1 MAVDKITFADKVS
14 MIESTLPVINRIR
27 DIDVN
32 EIKDVVNNNADEL
45 TTTNTTITSMNK
57 IDDFASKVTFSETP
71 ANYSMKAKN
80 GVAYIEY
87 NGATKAHTLDT
98 VLFTIPSG
106 YRPGGDIFTPSIQGI
121 KYARVWIR
129 ASDGT
134 VRISSVSSTTDTSR
148 ISFTISYLIGN

>member
-32 EIKDVVNNNADEL
+32 EIKSVVNNNADEL
-45 TTTNTTITSMNK
+45 IGMNT
-57 IDDFASKVTFSETP
+57 IDDFASKVTFNETP

-87 NGATKAHTLDT
+87 NGATKAHALDT

-129 ASDGT
+129 ANDGT
-134 VRISSVSSTTDTSR
+134 VRISSVSSTTDAGR
-148 ISFTISYLIGN
+148 INFTISYLIGN